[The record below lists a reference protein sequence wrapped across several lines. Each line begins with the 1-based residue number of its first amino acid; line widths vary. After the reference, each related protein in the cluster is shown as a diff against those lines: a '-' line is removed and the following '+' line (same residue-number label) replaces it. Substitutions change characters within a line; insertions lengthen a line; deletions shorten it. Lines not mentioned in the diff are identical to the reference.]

1 MYRAFNKACKLFP
14 LNDFPFT
21 VSVKMISL
29 IMQYD
34 QYQDFFSGSYYL
46 YPVIIQLRDQLKI

>member
-1 MYRAFNKACKLFP
+1 MT
-14 LNDFPFT
+14 FPFA

-46 YPVIIQLRDQLKI
+46 YPVIIQLHDQLKI